1 MTHYEHSSESR
12 PGACTGIESMRPTSM
27 QMGKSEDTKRF
38 TPYEIR
44 APLGRGG
51 MGEVY
56 RAWDPRLQ
64 REVALKVL
72 HERADID
79 PGRIRR
85 FVGEAR
91 AASALNH
98 PNILTVFDADVDG
111 STPYIVSEL
120 IDGSSLRDELR
131 RGPVPL
137 KRLLDLGAQIA
148 DGLAEAHAAGIV
160 HRDLKPEN
168 IMITRTGRA
177 KILDFGLAQPTG
189 FAAAGSVPTTL
200 DSVTLTEPGL
210 LVGTVPYMSPEQA
223 RGLPTDFRS
232 DQFSLGLILYE
243 MVTGQPTFRR
253 ATPAGTLDAIV
264 NEEPVAL
271 TTRSPQT
278 PFFVWWIIERCL
290 AKNPADRYGVTADLH
305 HDLRTLRDRL
315 PEATPREP
323 SAREDGRSKSV
334 VARVALLVLA
344 LALAAVLTIVWRL
357 ARDVPLVDLTDVRF
371 RAIAT
376 GAAYEGLPALSPD
389 GQVVAYAE
397 EVDGV
402 LQIFTR
408 RLSADGAAKVT
419 QSAYDCKH
427 PFWSPDGQRIYY
439 VSLARQRDGIWSVG
453 AAGGSPE
460 VVVENATRAAISPD
474 GRTLAFLRDER
485 RADMIGTAALW
496 LSTPKGSAPWSI
508 EAVESAARRYEGFG
522 ANRFIDAVLAFSPD
536 GTRLGLCGVPGTH
549 EERMWQFW
557 IVRLSDGEPQRRF
570 QWWSDAGPRLSSFTW
585 FPDSRHIA
593 LGVTSL
599 STPGS
604 HLWIADLQ
612 TDRAWPLTR
621 GADSELYPSASPA
634 GDQLVFTRGEPDYDL
649 VRIPLMDRTVSQP
662 LLATPQN
669 ESDPT
674 LSPDGNLLAYVT
686 DRNGQDEIWR
696 RTIDGTDD
704 RPLITQREFGD
715 DRTVMLSSPAF
726 SPDGRKIAYQRNG
739 FKPRSP
745 LRIWVSLVDGGTAAP
760 LLSASFEGIQSA
772 PTWSPDGQWIAFSQ
786 WKQQQWE
793 LAKVRVGSAEGP
805 VVLRRDGVANATPHW
820 SPSPDNDWITWETET
835 GVVLVSPDGAK
846 EQKLSNEQWLVHIW
860 SRDGSEILG
869 IKETDDLRLSLVAIT
884 VKTKKESVLAD
895 LGPSFAIN
903 SQVKGLTL
911 LPGGTAVATSIVRPH
926 GDIWLAEGIKW
937 RSGMARAFSLDPFS
951 RRGSTPSP

>member
-1 MTHYEHSSESR
+1 MQ
-12 PGACTGIESMRPTSM
+12 PGIIG
-27 QMGKSEDTKRF
+27 DTKRF
-38 TPYEIR
+38 APYEVR
-44 APLGRGG
+44 ALLGRGG

-56 RAWDPRLQ
+56 RAWDPRLH

-72 HERADID
+72 HERA
-79 PGRIRR
+79 GREPDRVRR
-85 FVGEAR
+85 FVAEAR

-98 PNILTVFDADVDG
+98 PNIVTVFDANVDG

-120 IDGSSLRDELR
+120 IDGLSLRDEIR

-137 KRLLDLGAQIA
+137 KRLLDVGAQIA

-168 IMITRTGRA
+168 IMITRAGRA

-189 FAAAGSVPTTL
+189 FAAGGSVPATL
-200 DSVTLTEPGL
+200 NNVTLTEPGL
-210 LVGTVPYMSPEQA
+210 LSGTVPYMSPEQA
-223 RGLPTDFRS
+223 RGLPTDFRT

-243 MVTGQPTFRR
+243 MATGQPAFRR
-253 ATPAGTLDAIV
+253 DTPAGTLDAIV
-264 NEEPVAL
+264 NDEPVAL
-271 TTRSPQT
+271 TTRSPHT
-278 PFFVWWIIERCL
+278 PFIVWWIIERCL
-290 AKNPADRYGVTADLH
+290 AKTPAERYGVTADLH

-315 PEATPREP
+315 PEASRREP
-323 SAREDGRSKSV
+323 SAGAAGRSRSAV
-334 VARVALLVLA
+334 TGAALSILVLA
-344 LALAAVLTIVWRL
+344 LAGAVTIGGRL
-357 ARDVPLVDLTDVRF
+357 ARDVPSVDLTGVRF
-371 RAIAT
+371 RAIAA
-376 GAAYEGLPALSPD
+376 GAGYEGLPALSPD

-408 RLSADGAAKVT
+408 RLSTGAAARVT
-419 QSAYDCKH
+419 NSAYDCKH
-427 PFWSPDGQRIYY
+427 PFWAPDGKRIYY
-439 VSLARQRDGIWSVG
+439 VSLARQRDGIWSIG
-453 AAGGSPE
+453 AAGGTSQ

-474 GRTLAFLRDER
+474 GLTLGFLRDER
-485 RADMIGTAALW
+485 RADMIGTASLW
-496 LSTPKGSAPWSI
+496 LSTPNGTAPWSA
-508 EAVESAARRYEGFG
+508 EAVESAARRYDRFG

-536 GTRLGLCGVPGTH
+536 GTRLGLCAVPGTR

-557 IVRLSDGEPQRRF
+557 IVPLSGGEPHRRLE
-570 QWWSDAGPRLSSFTW
+570 WWSDAGPRLSSFTW

-621 GADSELYPSASPA
+621 GADSELYPSASLA
-634 GDQLVFTRGEPDYDL
+634 GDRLVFTRGEPDYDL
-649 VRIPLMDRTVSQP
+649 VRIPLMDRTSAQP

-669 ESDPT
+669 ESDPA

-696 RTIDGTDD
+696 RTIDGADD
-704 RPLITQREFGD
+704 QALITQREFGD

-726 SPDGRKIAYQRNG
+726 SPDGRSIAYQRNG
-739 FKPRSP
+739 FKPRWP
-745 LRIWVSLVDGGTAAP
+745 LRIWVSLVAGGTAAP
-760 LLSASFEGIQSA
+760 LLPASHEGIHSA

-786 WKQQQWE
+786 WRDRQWE
-793 LAKVRVGSAEGP
+793 LAKVRVGSSEGP

-820 SPSPDNDWITWETET
+820 SPSPEHDWITWETEA
-835 GVVLVSPDGAK
+835 GLVLVAPDGRT
-846 EQKLSNEQWLVHIW
+846 ERELSKEQWLVHTW
-860 SRDGSEILG
+860 SLDGSEILG

-884 VKTKKESVLAD
+884 VETNKESVLAD

-903 SQVKGLTL
+903 NPVKGLTVL
-911 LPGGTAVATSIVRPH
+911 AGGRAVATSIVRPR
-926 GDIWLAEGIKW
+926 GDLWLAEGIQW
-937 RSGMARAFSLDPFS
+937 RSGLARALSFDPFG
-951 RRGSTPSP
+951 RRGHTPSP

>member
-1 MTHYEHSSESR
+1 
-12 PGACTGIESMRPTSM
+12 M
-27 QMGKSEDTKRF
+27 QLGTLGDTKRF
-38 TPYEIR
+38 APYEVR
-44 APLGRGG
+44 ALLGRGG

-56 RAWDPRLQ
+56 RAWDPRLR
-64 REVALKVL
+64 REVALKIL
-72 HERADID
+72 HEHADSD
-79 PGRIRR
+79 PDRVRR
-85 FVGEAR
+85 FVAEAR

-120 IDGSSLRDELR
+120 IDGPSLRDEIR

-137 KRLLDLGAQIA
+137 KRLLDIGAQIA
-148 DGLAEAHAAGIV
+148 DGLAEAHAARIV

-168 IMITRTGRA
+168 IMITRAGRA

-189 FAAAGSVPTTL
+189 FAAGGSVPTTL
-200 DSVTLTEPGL
+200 NSVTLTEPGL
-210 LVGTVPYMSPEQA
+210 LAGTVPYMSPEQA

-232 DQFSLGLILYE
+232 DQFSLGLLLYE
-243 MVTGQPTFRR
+243 MATGQPAFRR
-253 ATPAGTLDAIV
+253 DTPAGTLDAII

-271 TTRSPQT
+271 TTRSPHT
-278 PFFVWWIIERCL
+278 PFILWWIIERCL
-290 AKNPADRYGVTADLH
+290 AKNPAERYGVTADLH

-315 PEATPREP
+315 PEASPREA
-323 SAREDGRSKSV
+323 SAGGGGRSKS
-334 VARVALLVLA
+334 ALRRVALLILGLA
-344 LALAAVLTIVWRL
+344 LAGAVTIGWRL
-357 ARDVPLVDLTDVRF
+357 ARDVPSIDLTNVRF

-408 RLSADGAAKVT
+408 RLSADTAARVT
-419 QSAYDCKH
+419 NGAYDCKH
-427 PFWSPDGQRIYY
+427 PFWAPDGKRIYY

-453 AAGGSPE
+453 AAGGTPQ

-496 LSTPKGSAPWSI
+496 LSTPDGTAPWSP
-508 EAVESAARRYEGFG
+508 EAVEGAARQYEGFG
-522 ANRFIDAVLAFSPD
+522 TNRFIDAVLAFSPD
-536 GTRLGLCGVPGTH
+536 GTRLGLCAVPGTR

-557 IVRLSDGEPQRRF
+557 IVRLADGEPHRQL

-585 FPDSRHIA
+585 FSDSRHVA

-621 GADSELYPSASPA
+621 GADSELYPSASLA

-649 VRIPLMDRTVSQP
+649 VQIPLMDRTSSQP
-662 LLATPQN
+662 LFATPQN
-669 ESDPT
+669 ESDPA

-696 RTIDGTDD
+696 RTIDGADD
-704 RPLITQREFGD
+704 RALITQREFGD
-715 DRTVMLSSPAF
+715 DQTVMLSSPAF
-726 SPDGRKIAYQRNG
+726 SPDGRRIAYQRNG
-739 FKPRSP
+739 FKPRWP
-745 LRIWVSLVDGGTAAP
+745 LRIWVSLVAGGTAAP
-760 LLSASFEGIQSA
+760 LLPASYEGIQSA

-786 WKQQQWE
+786 WKERQWE
-793 LAKVRVGSAEGP
+793 LAKVRVGSGEGP

-820 SPSPDNDWITWETET
+820 SPAPENDWITWETGT
-835 GVVLVSPDGAK
+835 GVVLVSPDGRH
-846 EQKLSNEQWLVHIW
+846 ERELSKEQWLVHTW
-860 SRDGSEILG
+860 SRDGSELLG

-884 VKTKKESVLAD
+884 VKTKKETVLAD

-903 SQVKGLTL
+903 NPVKGLTL
-911 LPGGTAVATSIVRPH
+911 MAGGRAVATSIVRPR
-926 GDIWLAEGIKW
+926 GDLWLAEGIKW
-937 RSGMARAFSLDPFS
+937 RSGLARALSFDPFG
-951 RRGSTPSP
+951 RRSHTPSP

>member
-1 MTHYEHSSESR
+1 MQ
-12 PGACTGIESMRPTSM
+12 PGISG
-27 QMGKSEDTKRF
+27 DTKRF
-38 TPYEIR
+38 APYEIR

-56 RAWDPRLQ
+56 RAWDPRLH
-64 REVALKVL
+64 REVALKIL
-72 HERADID
+72 HERHDSD
-79 PGRIRR
+79 PGRVRR
-85 FVGEAR
+85 FVAEAR

-120 IDGSSLRDELR
+120 IDGPSLRDELR

-137 KRLLDLGAQIA
+137 KRLLDIGAQIA

-168 IMITRTGRA
+168 IMITRAGRA

-189 FAAAGSVPTTL
+189 FAAGGSVPATL
-200 DSVTLTEPGL
+200 TSVTVTEPGL

-243 MVTGQPTFRR
+243 MATGQPAFRR
-253 ATPAGTLDAIV
+253 DTPAGTLDAIV
-264 NEEPVAL
+264 NEEPIAL
-271 TTRSPQT
+271 TTRSPHT
-278 PFFVWWIIERCL
+278 PFIVWWIIERCL
-290 AKNPADRYGVTADLH
+290 AKDPAGRYGVTADLH

-315 PEATPREP
+315 AEATPREP
-323 SAREDGRSKSV
+323 PARGDSRSKSAV
-334 VARVALLVLA
+334 TRVGLSILA
-344 LALAAVLTIVWRL
+344 LALAGAVTIGWRL
-357 ARDVPLVDLTDVRF
+357 ARDVASFDLTNVRF

-376 GAAYEGLPALSPD
+376 GPTYEGLPALSPD

-408 RLSADGAAKVT
+408 RLSADTAARVT
-419 QSAYDCKH
+419 SGAYDCKF
-427 PFWSPDGQRIYY
+427 PFWAPDGKRIYY
-439 VSLARQRDGIWSVG
+439 VSLARQRDGIWSIG
-453 AAGGSPE
+453 AAGGTPE
-460 VVVENATRAAISPD
+460 VVVENANRAAISPD
-474 GRTLAFLRDER
+474 GRTLAFLRDEQ

-496 LSTPKGSAPWSI
+496 LSTPDGTAPWSA
-508 EAVESAARRYEGFG
+508 EAVERAARRHDRVGT
-522 ANRFIDAVLAFSPD
+522 NRFIEGALAFSPD
-536 GTRLGLCGVPGTH
+536 GKSLGLCAVPGTRDD
-549 EERMWQFW
+549 RMWQFW
-557 IVRLSDGEPQRRF
+557 IVPLTGAEPHRQL
-570 QWWSDAGPRLSSFTW
+570 QWWSDAGPRISSFTW

-593 LGVTSL
+593 LGLTSL

-604 HLWIADLQ
+604 HIWIADLE

-634 GDQLVFTRGEPDYDL
+634 GDALVFTRGEPDYDL
-649 VRIPLMDRTVSQP
+649 VQISLTDRTPPQP

-674 LSPDGNLLAYVT
+674 LSPDGSLLAYVT

-696 RTIDGTDD
+696 RTIDGAED
-704 RPLITQREFGD
+704 RALITQREFGD

-726 SPDGRKIAYQRNG
+726 SPDGRRVAYQRNG
-739 FKPRSP
+739 FKPRWP
-745 LRIWVSLVDGGTAAP
+745 LRIWVSLVAGGTAAP
-760 LLSASFEGIQSA
+760 LLPASYEGIQSA
-772 PTWSPDGQWIAFSQ
+772 PTWSPDGQWIAFAQ
-786 WKQQQWE
+786 WRDRQWE
-793 LAKVRVGSAEGP
+793 LAKVRVGSGEGP

-820 SPSPDNDWITWETET
+820 SPSPGSDWITWETEA
-835 GVVLVSPDGAK
+835 GIVLVSPDGRN
-846 EQKLSNEQWLVHIW
+846 ERELSKEQWLVHAW
-860 SRDGSEILG
+860 SPDGSKILG
-869 IKETDDLRLSLVAIT
+869 IKQTDELRLSLVAIT
-884 VKTKKESVLAD
+884 VKAKRETVLAD

-903 SQVKGLTL
+903 NPVKGLTL
-911 LPGGTAVATSIVRPH
+911 MAGGTTVATSIVRPR
-926 GDIWLAEGIKW
+926 GDLWLAEGITW
-937 RSGMARAFSLDPFS
+937 RSGLARALLFDPFG
-951 RRGSTPSP
+951 RRGPGSTPSP